1 MYGPRKK
8 WFRAV
13 FSLLMATTMIV
24 GLAPAK
30 PARAED
36 DVPIWTRDTGEQVGP
51 VFEAQADLPVSFD
64 LRQAFPDNVTPV
76 KCQSPYSTCWAFGGI
91 AAAETSIAADFKTP
105 VDLSERHLVWFAL
118 HPVTDLDA
126 PPSQAGEGLYVFGE
140 DPETNRNAAFIAS
153 NPILATSLFSTGVG
167 PVLEEDFPYRG
178 KTGMTTYEYFLG
190 HKDEWCADARKRL
203 IDDCIDDE
211 DDEEDDEDDEDDE
224 DGANAE
230 EKLLKKIQETTS
242 FTTVEDYIN
251 SLYQKTIDGLKD
263 GSMVNSYSE
272 KDDWTIDPV
281 DENGE
286 SNRNVFAGYTIRD
299 GNLLPSPITKDA
311 QGVVSLN
318 EAGMQAMKQELMR
331 GRAVSVCICADQS
344 APNQAGEAR
353 YTNNNTWAA
362 YVYDNRSSNH
372 QVAIVGWDDNYAV
385 SNFNQGVDGDGLSK
399 APPAA
404 GAWIVRNSWGR
415 KDGVETKHSEEYG
428 DQVLGKNDWGVD
440 GSGYFYVSYYDKTL
454 SDPET
459 MTFGMDLA
467 GREFHTYAYDYL
479 PAYDNFLILEGKG
492 DNVLSSANVFT
503 AASDEKITSV
513 STRTDDVN
521 SRVTFAIYLLTD
533 ESKDPTDGTLV
544 EKFTRTYGYAGFHRA
559 DLENPVRLKEGERFS
574 VVSTVSYVNGDG
586 MTVYKTVANK
596 AISQERAE
604 LFQGTLGQRS
614 QYGKAVVN
622 RGESYIYEGGAWKD
636 WADKRE
642 ETNVKTN
649 AFGCVIDNFS
659 IKAYAL
665 PLSGAIYACTE
676 GDEATWTKGSSEG
689 LAFAFEETTTYGRPR
704 FIRATLDDGEVDP
717 AACAVGDD
725 HMTVTLPADLLSG
738 LSEGAH
744 KLVAYFEDGDP
755 VTVTFTV
762 AAAGQPADE
771 DPGDTTPSATYA
783 CTEGDGATWTKGSS
797 ESLAFAFEET
807 TEHGRP
813 RFSRATLD
821 DGEVDPAACV
831 VGDADLRVTLSA
843 DQLSGLSE
851 GAHTLVAYFEDG
863 DPVTVTFTVATE
875 DEPGDDKPTEDGTKP
890 IDEPSDD
897 TGANSDN
904 TDDKPSDDTDNKPSD
919 DTGANS
925 GNTDN
930 KPSGNTGTNSGNNTG
945 GSGSNSGVTSGSSSG
960 RSPVSSSSSNPVR
973 SSSSASGS
981 SGSSSSGSSGSSTL
995 ARTGDG
1001 ASPETVILTLGSA
1014 LVLLTSG
1021 LALRRRREGR

>member
-1 MYGPRKK
+1 MYESRKR
-8 WFRAV
+8 WSRGIV
-13 FSLLMATTMIV
+13 SLLMAITMIV

-36 DVPIWTRDTGEQVGP
+36 DVPIWARDTGEQAGP
-51 VFEAQADLPVSFD
+51 VFEAQADLPASFD
-64 LRQAFPDNVTPV
+64 LRQAFPGNVNPV

-91 AAAETSIAADFKTP
+91 AAAETSIAADFKMP

-140 DPETNRNAAFIAS
+140 GPETNRNAAFIAS

-178 KTGMTTYEYFLG
+178 KTGMTTYEYYLG

-203 IDDCIDDE
+203 IDDYIDDDD
-211 DDEEDDEDDEDDE
+211 DDEDEDDEDTEVEKDE
-224 DGANAE
+224 ANAE
-230 EKLLKKIQETTS
+230 EKLLKKIQETTD

-353 YTNNNTWAA
+353 YTNKNTWAA

-454 SDPET
+454 SNPET

-479 PAYDNFLILEGKG
+479 PAYDYFLILEGKG

-513 STRTDDVN
+513 STRTDEVN

-559 DLENPVRLKEGERFS
+559 DLENPIRLKEGERFS

-586 MTVYKTVANK
+586 VTVYETVANK
-596 AISQERAE
+596 AISQELAE
-604 LFQGTLGQRS
+604 PLRGTPGQRN

-665 PLSGAIYACTE
+665 PLSGATYACTE
-676 GDEATWTKGSSEG
+676 GDGATWTKGASEG
-689 LAFAFEETTTYGRPR
+689 LTFAFEETTTYGRPR
-704 FIRATLDDGEVDP
+704 FIRATLDDGDVDP
-717 AACAVGDD
+717 AACVVGDAD
-725 HMTVTLPADLLSG
+725 VRVTLPADLLSG
-738 LSEGAH
+738 LSEGTH
-744 KLVAYFEDGDP
+744 TLVAHFEDGDPVTVTFTVAAAEQPGEDDPGDDKPSATYACTEGDGATWTKGTSEGLAFAFEETTKHGRPSFSCATLDDGDVDPATCVVGDDHMTVTLSADLLSGLSEGTHTLVAHFEDGDP

-762 AAAGQPADE
+762 AAAGQP
-771 DPGDTTPSATYA
+771 G
-783 CTEGDGATWTKGSS
+783 
-797 ESLAFAFEET
+797 
-807 TEHGRP
+807 
-813 RFSRATLD
+813 
-821 DGEVDPAACV
+821 
-831 VGDADLRVTLSA
+831 
-843 DQLSGLSE
+843 
-851 GAHTLVAYFEDG
+851 
-863 DPVTVTFTVATE
+863 E
-875 DEPGDDKPTEDGTKP
+875 DEPGDDKPAEEDDKP
-890 IDEPSDD
+890 IDEPSDN
-897 TGANSDN
+897 TGAN
-904 TDDKPSDDTDNKPSD
+904 P
-919 DTGANS
+919 

-930 KPSGNTGTNSGNNTG
+930 KPSGNTGTNSGNNAG
-945 GSGSNSGVTSGSSSG
+945 NSSSGSSGNSGSSSG
-960 RSPVSSSSSNPVR
+960 RSPVSRSSSNPVR
-973 SSSSASGS
+973 SSS
-981 SGSSSSGSSGSSTL
+981 SSSSGSSGSSTL

-1001 ASPETVILTLGSA
+1001 MSPGTAILTLGSA

-1021 LALRRRREGR
+1021 LALRRRREGQ